1 MKKTIMGAMVAL
13 TMFSGQAL
21 AAGDAAAGQA
31 KSG

>member
-21 AAGDAAAGQA
+21 AAGDAA
-31 KSG
+31 